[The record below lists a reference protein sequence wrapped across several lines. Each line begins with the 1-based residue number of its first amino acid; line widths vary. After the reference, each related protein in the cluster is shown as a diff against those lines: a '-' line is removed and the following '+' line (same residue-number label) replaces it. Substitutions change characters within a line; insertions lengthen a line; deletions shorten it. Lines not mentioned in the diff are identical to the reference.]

1 MRFSK
6 RIFILAW
13 MVLVTL
19 PAAGVLAAPPKVIET
34 VPKNGDPTVDPN
46 LKEMRFVFDQDMATG
61 GYSICGGGPQY
72 PKVTGRPQWINKR
85 TLAVRVTLEAD
96 HEYRLSINCPPNA
109 TNCRSASGEPAA
121 TFPMSFKTAAG
132 SRPAVPKVQNT
143 VGSTQAVQNL
153 RKAIDEQYSYRDLRK
168 LDWGA
173 LFTKYGPAMEG
184 AAGSAA
190 FAQAAAEMLG
200 QAKDMHIWLEVGGKQ
215 IPSYKRDVARNYNH
229 SVLEK
234 AVPGF
239 RKLSEGVYSG
249 RFEDGIGYILI
260 DSWSSDRT
268 EALEQ
273 AYAVI
278 WECSDAPGLIVD
290 VRPNGG
296 GAEPLA
302 QQFAGC
308 FVDKPVV
315 YAKHVYRSAKAAS
328 GFDEP
333 HDRILEPNKYRPKYR
348 GKVVVLM
355 GQTNMSSCE
364 SFLLMMK
371 QVPGCKLIGSTS
383 YGSSGNPKPTD
394 LGNGVTVYLPS
405 WKDLRPDG
413 TCLEGQGITPD
424 IPITVTLP
432 ALEST
437 DPVLQAA
444 LTLLRKR

>member
-1 MRFSK
+1 MGISK
-6 RIFILAW
+6 RTII
-13 MVLVTL
+13 MVWTALVTL
-19 PAAGVLAAPPKVIET
+19 PAASLPAASPKVIET
-34 VPKNGDPTVDPN
+34 VPKNGDPNVDPG
-46 LKEMRFVFDQDMATG
+46 LKEMRFVFDQDMASG

-72 PKVTGRPQWINKR
+72 PKIIGRPRWADKR
-85 TLAVRVTLEAD
+85 TLTARVILEPD
-96 HEYRLSINCPPNA
+96 HEYRLSINCPAA
-109 TNCRSASGEPAA
+109 TNCRSAAGEPATPYPI
-121 TFPMSFKTAAG
+121 TFTTAAG
-132 SRPAVPKVQNT
+132 EGAVKSAAQ
-143 VGSTQAVQNL
+143 SAVSNAEAVKNL
-153 RKAIDEQYSYRDLRK
+153 REAIDEQYSYRDLRK
-168 LDWGA
+168 LDWPA
-173 LFTKYGPAMEG
+173 LFSKYGPEMEN
-184 AAGSAA
+184 AKSPAL
-190 FAQAAAEMLG
+190 FAQAAAKLLG
-200 QAKDMHIWLEVGGKQ
+200 QAKDMHIWLEVGGRQ
-215 IPSYKRDVARNYNH
+215 IHPYKRDITRNYNLA
-229 SVLEK
+229 VLGK
-234 AVPGF
+234 VVPGF
-239 RKLSEGVYSG
+239 RKLSNGVYTG

-260 DSWSSDRT
+260 DSWSVDRT

-273 AYAVI
+273 AYTVI
-278 WECSDAPGLIVD
+278 GERPDAPGLIVD

-315 YAKHVYRSAKAAS
+315 YSKHVYRSAGAAG

-333 HDRILEPNKYRPKYR
+333 HDRILEPNKSRPKYR
-348 GKVVVLM
+348 GKVAVLM
-355 GQTNMSSCE
+355 GQANMSSCE

-405 WKDLRPDG
+405 WKNLRPDG

-424 IPITVTLP
+424 IPIAVTP
-432 ALEST
+432 AALETT

>member
-1 MRFSK
+1 MGLSK
-6 RIFILAW
+6 RIVVLAW
-13 MVLVTL
+13 AVLVTL
-19 PAAGVLAAPPKVIET
+19 PAAGVLAVPPKVIET
-34 VPKNGDPTVDPN
+34 VPKNGDPNVDPG
-46 LKEMRFVFDQDMATG
+46 LKEMRFVFDQDMASG
-61 GYSICGGGPQY
+61 GYSICGGGPEF
-72 PKVTGRPQWINKR
+72 PKMIDRPRWVNKR
-85 TLAVRVTLEAD
+85 TLTARVKLEPD
-96 HEYRLSINCPPNA
+96 HGYRLSINCPSA
-109 TNCRSASGEPAA
+109 TNCRSAAGEPA
-121 TFPMSFKTAAG
+121 TPYPMSFKTAAG
-132 SRPAVPKVQNT
+132 SGSAQPKAEST
-143 VGSTQAVQNL
+143 VGNAQAVQNL

-168 LDWGA
+168 LDWAA
-173 LFTKYGPAMEG
+173 LFTKYGPAMEK
-184 AAGSAA
+184 AAGPAA

-200 QAKDMHIWLEVGGKQ
+200 QAKDMHIWLEAGGKQ
-215 IPSYKRDVARNYNH
+215 IPSYKRDVTRNYNRA
-229 SVLEK
+229 VLEK
-234 AVPGF
+234 VVPGF
-239 RKLSEGVYSG
+239 RKLSDGVYSG

-278 WECSDAPGLIVD
+278 WEFSGAPGLIVD
-290 VRPNGG
+290 VRPNAG

-308 FVDKPVV
+308 FVDKPVL
-315 YAKHVYRSAKAAS
+315 YSKHVYRSAGTAS

-333 HDRILEPNKYRPKYR
+333 HDRMLEPNKYRPKYR
-348 GKVVVLM
+348 GKVAVLM
-355 GQTNMSSCE
+355 GQANMSSCE

-405 WKDLRPDG
+405 WKDLCPDG

-424 IPITVTLP
+424 IPITVAP
-432 ALEST
+432 AALEST

>member
-1 MRFSK
+1 MRLSK
-6 RIFILAW
+6 RILGPAW
-13 MVLVTL
+13 MILVTL
-19 PAAGVLAAPPKVIET
+19 PAAGVLAAPPKVIQT
-34 VPKNGDPTVDPN
+34 VPENGDPNVDPG
-46 LKEMRFVFDQDMATG
+46 LQEMRFVFDQDMMTG

-72 PKVTGRPQWINKR
+72 PKTVGRPRWINKR
-85 TLAVRVTLEAD
+85 TLAARVTLEPD
-96 HEYRLSINCPPNA
+96 HEYQLSINCPSA
-109 TNCRSASGEPAA
+109 TNCRSASGEPAVP
-121 TFPMSFKTAAG
+121 FPVRFKTAAG
-132 SRPAVPKVQNT
+132 ERAAQPKATSAVGNA
-143 VGSTQAVQNL
+143 QAVSNL

-168 LDWGA
+168 LDWAA
-173 LFTKYGPAMEG
+173 LFAKHGPAMES
-184 AAGSAA
+184 AASPAA

-200 QAKDMHIWLEVGGKQ
+200 QAKDMHIWLDVDGKE
-215 IPSYKRDVARNYNH
+215 IHPYKRDITRNHNLA
-229 SVLEK
+229 VLEK

-239 RKLSEGVYSG
+239 RKLGNGIYSG
-249 RFEDGIGYILI
+249 RFEDGIGYLLI

-268 EALEQ
+268 EAMEQ

-278 WECSDAPGLIVD
+278 WECSNAPGLIVD

-333 HDRILEPNKYRPKYR
+333 HDRVLEPNKYRPKYR

-355 GQTNMSSCE
+355 GQANMSSCE

-371 QVPGCKLIGSTS
+371 QVPGCRLIGSTS
-383 YGSSGNPKPTD
+383 YGSSGNPKPAD

-413 TCLEGQGITPD
+413 TCLEGQGVTPD
-424 IPITVTLP
+424 FPIAATSV
-432 ALEST
+432 ALESA

>member
-6 RIFILAW
+6 RILVLAW
-13 MVLVTL
+13 MALVTF
-19 PAAGVLAAPPKVIET
+19 PATGLLAVPPKVIET
-34 VPKNGDPTVDPN
+34 VPKNGDPDVDPS
-46 LKEMRFVFDQDMATG
+46 LQEMRFVFDQDMSTG
-61 GYSICGGGPQY
+61 GYSICGGGPLY
-72 PKVTGRPQWINKR
+72 PKTVGRPRWVNKR
-85 TLAVRVTLEAD
+85 TLAARVTLEPD

-109 TNCRSASGEPAA
+109 TNFRSAFGEPAV

-132 SRPAVPKVQNT
+132 GGPAQPKTENAT
-143 VGSTQAVQNL
+143 GNAQAVQNL

-168 LDWGA
+168 LDWAA
-173 LFTKYGPAMEG
+173 LFSKYGPAMEK
-184 AAGSAA
+184 AAGPAA
-190 FAQAAAEMLG
+190 FAQAATEMLG

-215 IPSYKRDVARNYNH
+215 IPSYKRDITRNYNRA
-229 SVLEK
+229 VLEK
-234 AVPGF
+234 IVPGF
-239 RKLSEGVYSG
+239 RKLGDGVYSG

-260 DSWSSDRT
+260 DSWSADLA

-290 VRPNGG
+290 VRPNAG

-308 FVDKPVV
+308 FVDKPML
-315 YAKHVYRSAKAAS
+315 YSKHVYRSAKAAS

-348 GKVVVLM
+348 GKIVVLM
-355 GQTNMSSCE
+355 GQANMSSCE

-383 YGSSGNPKPTD
+383 YGSSGNPKPVD

-405 WKDLRPDG
+405 WKDLRSDG
-413 TCLEGQGITPD
+413 TCLEGQGVTPD
-424 IPITVTLP
+424 IPITATSV

>member
-6 RIFILAW
+6 RTIILAW

-19 PAAGVLAAPPKVIET
+19 PAAGVLAVPPKVIET
-34 VPKNGDPTVDPN
+34 VPKNGDPNVDPG
-46 LKEMRFVFDQDMATG
+46 LKEMRFVFDQDMSSG
-61 GYSICGGGPQY
+61 GYSICGGGEQF
-72 PKVTGRPQWINKR
+72 PKIVGRARWINKR
-85 TLAVRVTLEAD
+85 TLVARVTLQPD
-96 HEYRLSINCPPNA
+96 HEYQLSINCPA
-109 TNCRSASGEPAA
+109 AGNCRSATGESA
-121 TFPMSFKTAAG
+121 TPYPMTFTTAAG
-132 SRPAVPKVQNT
+132 KTPAESKAQITAGNA
-143 VGSTQAVQNL
+143 QAVQNL

-168 LDWGA
+168 VDWAA
-173 LFTKYGPAMEG
+173 LFAKYGPAME
-184 AAGSAA
+184 SAA
-190 FAQAAAEMLG
+190 SPALFAQAAAKLLVN
-200 QAKDMHIWLEVGGKQ
+200 ARDMHIWLEVNGKQ
-215 IPSYKRDVARNYNH
+215 IQPYRRDIIRNYNLA
-229 SVLEK
+229 VLGK
-234 AVPGF
+234 VVPGF
-239 RKLSEGVYSG
+239 RKLSNGIYTG
-249 RFEDGIGYILI
+249 RFDDGIRYILI
-260 DSWSSDRT
+260 DSWSNDRAA
-268 EALEQ
+268 ALEQ
-273 AYAVI
+273 AYAVLG
-278 WECSDAPGLIVD
+278 ESSEAPGLIVD

-308 FVDKPVV
+308 FVDKPVM
-315 YAKHVYRSAKAAS
+315 YSKHVYRSASAAS

-333 HDRILEPNKYRPKYR
+333 HDRVLEPNKSRPKYR

-355 GQTNMSSCE
+355 GQANMSSCE

-413 TCLEGQGITPD
+413 TCLEGEGIKPD
-424 IPITVTLP
+424 IPITVTAA